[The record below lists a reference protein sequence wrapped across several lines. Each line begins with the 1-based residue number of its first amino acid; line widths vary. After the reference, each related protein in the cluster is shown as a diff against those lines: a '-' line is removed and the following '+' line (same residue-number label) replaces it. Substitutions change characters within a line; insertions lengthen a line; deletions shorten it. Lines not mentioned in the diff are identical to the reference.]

1 MKPITKKTVVH
12 SIIGVLI
19 MIFFRFLPLNLPQ
32 VTSMGMAILG
42 IFIGTVYL
50 WITVDPI
57 WSSLISMC
65 MLVFCSYFSMS
76 DMLVELLG
84 NSVIM
89 LMIFVMVMSNALSK
103 YGITPY
109 LARFSLTVKVV
120 RGRPYVFTFVMGLII
135 YLIAAFVGPIAPI
148 FLFWPILSEVFKD
161 VGYTKK
167 DKFPKLLVIY
177 VVVCSLLGFPV
188 ASYKSNTLVLLS
200 NFQGLAEGTEVAFT
214 INHAQYIAVAVTLGI
229 TMMVLMLAL
238 TKIIL
243 RPNVEPFKKMN
254 FKKFDD
260 NPLPPMTVSQKVL
273 FVSFIAM
280 ILLMLVPS
288 VIPNAPG
295 MSYLSTLTSGIPLLV
310 AAILSAIPVKG
321 KTIISI
327 QELLCENFGWGSV
340 FMAASAVI
348 LGSALTAD
356 DAGIS
361 TMLSEVFSPILE
373 NLGYIPFLVIFLILM
388 FLLTNIMNSL
398 VVALIFEPI
407 VLTYCT
413 LTGAAAMPIIML
425 MIMVCLGTAIITP
438 PASPFAAI
446 LHGNKEWT
454 ETGDIYKY
462 ATFFVIIQLIVY
474 LALGIPLA
482 IITS

>member
-1 MKPITKKTVVH
+1 MKPITKKTVIH
-12 SIIGVLI
+12 SIVGVLI

-57 WSSLISMC
+57 WSSLLSVC
-65 MLVFCSYFSMS
+65 MLVFSSYFSMS
-76 DMLVELLG
+76 DMLVNLLG

-89 LMIFVMVMSNALSK
+89 LMIFIMLMSNALSK

-109 LARFSLTVKVV
+109 LARFSLTVKLV
-120 RGRPYVFTFVMGLII
+120 RGRPYVFVFIMGLII
-135 YLIAAFVGPIAPI
+135 YLIAAFVGPMAPI
-148 FLFWPILSEVFKD
+148 FLFWPVLSEVCRD

-188 ASYKSNTLVLLS
+188 ASYMGNALVLLS
-200 NFQGLAEGTEVAFT
+200 NFESLTEGTEVVFAV
-214 INHAQYIAVAVTLGI
+214 NNAQYIAVALILGLV
-229 TMMVLMLAL
+229 MMLLMLAMA
-238 TKIIL
+238 KFVL
-243 RPNVEPFKKMN
+243 RPDVEPFKKLD

-260 NPLPPMTVSQKVL
+260 DPLPLMTASQKFL
-273 FVSFIAM
+273 SAGFVVM
-280 ILLMLVPS
+280 LLLMLVPS
-288 VIPNAPG
+288 IIPNAPG
-295 MSYLSTLTSGIPLLV
+295 MAYLSTLTNGIPLLV
-310 AAILSAIPVKG
+310 AAILCAIPIKG

-327 QELLCENFGWGSV
+327 QDLLCENFGWGSV

-348 LGSALTAD
+348 LGSALTSD
-356 DAGIS
+356 SAGIS
-361 TMLSEVFSPILE
+361 TMLSQVFSPILT
-373 NLGYIPFLVIFLILM
+373 NLGYIPFIVIFLILI
-388 FLLTNIMNSL
+388 FLLTNVMNSL
-398 VVALIFEPI
+398 VVGLIFEPI

-413 LTGAAAMPIIML
+413 LTGADPMPIIML
-425 MIMVCLGTAIITP
+425 MVMICLGTAIITP
-438 PASPFAAI
+438 SASPFAAI

-462 ATFFVIIQLIVY
+462 ATFFVVVEMVVY
-474 LALGIPLA
+474 IALGIPLVMA
-482 IITS
+482 IS